1 MEIHAREQGKAEYIS
16 SVRICDL
23 ALLPPTDVLAS
34 LTQATNTN
42 KIKLV
47 FAAVKETILSNSLKE
62 SGIL

>member
-1 MEIHAREQGKAEYIS
+1 MEIHSGEQREAEY
-16 SVRICDL
+16 
-23 ALLPPTDVLAS
+23 LPPVSIPRRFLEHVLTKSPS